1 MNFRWRLKECCQK
14 NKRQRWDI
22 CDEFSMWHFVTK
34 STGLKS
40 AKPGMS
46 IHFSE
51 SGDPIYVGSAM
62 WPECR
67 RKDWRSKS
75 CWLHPQESDP
85 EVVQGPGS
93 WTISP
98 TSLGPAVVLIQG
110 NWQCYWSWPTLVPP
124 DVAASATL
132 LKGKWARKW
141 VNECVFRLTLKLS
154 SYKIVFSLFGKSEC
168 RIQINKHIWVET
180 CNFVQI
186 G

>member
-1 MNFRWRLKECCQK
+1 VNFVALWLRNGSFQRPQSFQFLNRSLFRSSGVVMNFRWRLKECCQM
-14 NKRQRWDI
+14 NKRQGWDI
-22 CDEFSMWHFVTK
+22 CNEFSMWHFVTK

-51 SGDPIYVGSAM
+51 LGDPIYVGSAM
-62 WPECR
+62 CPECR

-93 WTISP
+93 RTISP
-98 TSLGPAVVLIQG
+98 ISLGPAVVLIQG
-110 NWQCYWSWPTLVPP
+110 NWHCYWSWPTLVPP

-132 LKGKWARKW
+132 PTVSPHRK
-141 VNECVFRLTLKLS
+141 VGTKM
-154 SYKIVFSLFGKSEC
+154 SEWM
-168 RIQINKHIWVET
+168 RV
-180 CNFVQI
+180 
-186 G
+186 